1 MKRTLPPT
9 YLIVA
14 LVGMTALHFLWPIH
28 HYLRFP
34 VNLTGLVPLA
44 LGISLNIMADRQ
56 FTRHQTTVKPFERS
70 TALVTSRAHDDAAR
84 RRPTAGDGVAAAPC
98 GRICASHGPV
108 LRRRRGAHACGP
120 FRGRVGAVPRSGS
133 PLVMTDSTPDE
144 GVRPSNRLPLI
155 KRLQPTCAPVCKE
168 GVESCAGEGSCTFR
182 Y

>member
-70 TALVTSRAHDDAAR
+70 TALVTSFPFSVSRN
-84 RRPTAGDGVAAAPC
+84 PMYLGLTMMLLGVALLL
-98 GRICASHGPV
+98 GTV
-108 LRRRRGAHACGP
+108 
-120 FRGRVGAVPRSGS
+120 S
-133 PLVMTDSTPDE
+133 PL
-144 GVRPSNRLPLI
+144 LPVVGFALLMD
-155 KRLQPTCAPVCKE
+155 RFFV
-168 GVESCAGEGSCTFR
+168 GVEERMLADSFGDEWER
-182 Y
+182 YRAQVRRWL